1 MTLIDMKDFH
11 LPIFSEDITN
21 EQISDSAKELKKMF
35 METDGFIFTCPEYNG
50 TMTPLLNNLCAWMSR
65 PFSKDEPMYA
75 AFKGKFAMVAST
87 SPGGACVAVIRASEG
102 LLACPPV
109 CFSACL

>member
-1 MTLIDMKDFH
+1 MAVDREAADVTVIDMRDFH
-11 LPIFSEDITN
+11 LPIFCEDITN
-21 EQISDSAKELKKMF
+21 DQISDSAKELKKLF

-75 AFKGKFAMVAST
+75 AFKGKFAMIAAT
-87 SPGGACVAVIRASEG
+87 SPGKFDRSV
-102 LLACPPV
+102 
-109 CFSACL
+109 